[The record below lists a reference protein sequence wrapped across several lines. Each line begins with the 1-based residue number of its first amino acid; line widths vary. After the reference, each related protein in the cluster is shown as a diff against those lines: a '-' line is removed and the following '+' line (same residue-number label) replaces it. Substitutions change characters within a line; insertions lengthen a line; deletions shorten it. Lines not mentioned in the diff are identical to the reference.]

1 MASPRSAPWPDKDDP
16 PDLADAAEV
25 RRVRAVLAL
34 GGVPWDE
41 LDDGVQQVRLKLLEE
56 RAKPARPEVRNPLA
70 WLTVVASR
78 VASDWHRSQSREA
91 GLRRRL
97 AERWSQAPAQHSVE
111 HQVLGL
117 AVAEEL
123 ESMPAAQRQVLVLRY
138 YADLPIREIALL
150 LQVPEGTIKSRLH
163 TAHAA
168 MRERLRQVE
177 VI

>member
-1 MASPRSAPWPDKDDP
+1 MDDP
-16 PDLADAAEV
+16 PGLAGSAEV
-25 RRVRAVLAL
+25 RRARAVLAL

-56 RAKPARPEVRNPLA
+56 RAKPTRPEIRNPMA

-78 VASDWHRSQSREA
+78 VASDWHRSQNREA

-97 AERWSQAPAQHSVE
+97 AERWSQPQTEHSVE
-111 HQVLGL
+111 HQVLAL

-150 LQVPEGTIKSRLH
+150 LQVPEGTIKSHLH